1 MARPSGSIRV
11 LCSSSPHLL
20 ITPFTHYPFSIPPGM
35 PLVNLNMRVLLL
47 LPYAWD
53 TSPSQRFRVEQW
65 APLLQAEGIELCPA
79 TLLTRPEQKLLY
91 ANGGAAAKAMML
103 GRVLLRRLGQLKD
116 LRQYDAIWL
125 HRAAY
130 PIGPPILERIFCR
143 TGVPVIMEFDDAI
156 YLTNTSAANARWG
169 GLKCA
174 GKTTELC
181 RLSTHVVVGNEYLAA
196 YARQHNP
203 NVSIIPTTI
212 DTDAYEAREEYR
224 ASTPVVI
231 GWSGSGTT
239 VAHLRTLDRVIQ
251 RVAQKAPIRLHVMGT
266 SEYSLPGVDTRALE
280 WSPEVELP
288 ELRDFDIG
296 VMPLPD
302 EEWARG
308 KCALKA
314 LQYMALG
321 IPTVTAPVG
330 VNAEIIRDGENG
342 FLAMTEDEWV
352 DRLLSLVGDV
362 KLRERVGRAGR
373 ATVVSEYS
381 ATVQAPRVRE
391 LLQRLARR
399 RKPATA
405 TEMAS

>member
-1 MARPSGSIRV
+1 
-11 LCSSSPHLL
+11 
-20 ITPFTHYPFSIPPGM
+20 
-35 PLVNLNMRVLLL
+35 MRVLLL

-53 TSPSQRFRVEQW
+53 TSPSQRFRIEQW
-65 APLLQAEGIELCPA
+65 APLLRAEGIELCPA
-79 TLLTRPEQKLLY
+79 TLLTRAEQKLLY
-91 ANGGAAAKAMML
+91 GKQGAGAKAAML
-103 GRVLLRRLGQLKD
+103 GRVLLRRLGQLRSLK
-116 LRQYDAIWL
+116 QYDAIWL

-130 PIGPPILERIFCR
+130 PIGPPVLERMFCR
-143 TGVPVIMEFDDAI
+143 SGVPVIMEFDDAI
-156 YLTNTSAANARWG
+156 YLTNTSEANARWS

-174 GKTTELC
+174 GKTDELC
-181 RLSTHVVVGNEYLAA
+181 RISTHIVVGNDYLAD
-196 YARQHNP
+196 YARPHNP
-203 NVSIIPTTI
+203 NISVIPTTI

-224 ASTPVVI
+224 DSNPVVI

-239 VAHLRTLDRVIQ
+239 VAHLRTLDRVLQ
-251 RVAQKAPIRLHVMGT
+251 RVAQQAPVRLHVMGT
-266 SEYSLPGVDTRALE
+266 PEYSLTGVDTRALE

-288 ELRDFDIG
+288 ELREFDIG

-330 VNAEIIRDGENG
+330 VNADIIRDGENG
-342 FLAMTEDEWV
+342 FLALTEDEWV
-352 DRLLSLVGDV
+352 DRLLKLVRDV

-373 ATVVSEYS
+373 ATVVAEYS
-381 ATVQAPRVRE
+381 ADVQAPRVRE

-399 RKPATA
+399 RTPAKAGETA
-405 TEMAS
+405 S